1 MQTCFGWMALNAA
14 TTGRSYNFI
23 SIFPVTICLLQCMR
37 KILDNGMGEV
47 SLRPEL
53 KGLVSCSTVST
64 REMNPGKSCVTRGS
78 PASSAIL
85 QLNALRAAGQQINI
99 GKGTGVKAMHG
110 QCRRCGPGY
119 QGTEAQI
126 HTRAS
131 TSRCVRLG
139 RSYLLQDSVSSQD
152 S

>member
-1 MQTCFGWMALNAA
+1 MALNAA

-37 KILDNGMGEV
+37 KILDNGKEEV

-119 QGTEAQI
+119 QGTEA
-126 HTRAS
+126 S